1 MNNNF
6 KEENINCPNYWNW
19 NGFKICWSVKGED
32 NEIPIIFLH
41 GFGASRK
48 HWRNNLEYFATRNCA
63 SYSLDLIGFGDSD
76 QPGIRQIGRLNNEIW
91 CNQVKD
97 FIAQVIRPKNSGKVI
112 LIGNSL
118 GSLVA
123 LTCAVSLEDQIATVI
138 ASPLPDQI
146 QENDIT
152 IANIPLFKKFKDI
165 FIKIFFIFFPLE
177 IILFLIT
184 KLGVI
189 RLGLNSAYFKK
200 DNIDSELIDLVKKPV
215 LRRTSARSL
224 RAMCIGMSSRDGK
237 LRSSYLLRKL
247 SASKKVPF
255 LLIWGDKD
263 NFIPLFVGKKIA
275 NFHRWVKLK
284 IVSNSGHCIHDE
296 DPSVFN
302 RISYEWIRN
311 LTTL

>member
-1 MNNNF
+1 MDNNF
-6 KEENINCPNYWNW
+6 EKENINLPNFWNW
-19 NGFKICWSVKGED
+19 NGFRVCWSVSGED
-32 NEIPIIFLH
+32 NDIPIIFLH

-48 HWRNNLEYFATRNCA
+48 HWRKNIEYFARRNCA

-76 QPGIRQIGRLNNEIW
+76 QPGIRQIGKLNNKIW

-97 FIAQVIRPKNSGKVI
+97 FISEVVRPKNSGKVI

-123 LTCAVSLEDQIATVI
+123 LTCAVLFDDQIATVI

-146 QENDIT
+146 QENKKSKT
-152 IANIPLFKKFKDI
+152 NKSPLKKFQDGLI
-165 FIKIFFIFFPLE
+165 TIFFIFFPLE

-189 RLGLNSAYFKK
+189 KLGLNFAYFKK
-200 DNIDSELIDLVKKPV
+200 DNIDGELIDLVTKPV

-224 RAMCIGMSSRDGK
+224 RAMCIGMSSRDQK
-237 LRSSYLLRKL
+237 FQASYLLRKL
-247 SASKKVPF
+247 GASKKVPF
-255 LLIWGDKD
+255 LLIWGEKD

-302 RISYEWIRN
+302 RISYEWIRD
-311 LTTL
+311 LKIF